1 MEDGPFVVAAPV
13 VPKLGEDVAIWG
25 MGAFAAFIPK
35 GIVLLS
41 NVLPLADQ
49 AGSGSRKK

>member
-1 MEDGPFVVAAPV
+1 VVAAPV

-35 GIVLLS
+35 GIVLLA
-41 NVLPLADQ
+41 NVTPLT
-49 AGSGSRKK
+49 AGTESSSRKKAA